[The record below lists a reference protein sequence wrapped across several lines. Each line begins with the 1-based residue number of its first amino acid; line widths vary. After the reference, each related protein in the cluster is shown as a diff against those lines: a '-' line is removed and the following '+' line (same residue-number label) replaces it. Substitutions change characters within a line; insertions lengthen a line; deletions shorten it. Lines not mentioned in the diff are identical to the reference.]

1 MFLFEHMKNALLE
14 KEWRVLMYANVC
26 GGLQV
31 SWCVCWQ
38 VSAIQLHS
46 LASRGAGPLRPF
58 VVIAVVAVLVVA
70 MTVGRSVVATL

>member
-1 MFLFEHMKNALLE
+1 M
-14 KEWRVLMYANVC
+14 
-26 GGLQV
+26 
-31 SWCVCWQ
+31 CWQ